1 MGIYEDQ
8 IEAGR
13 YYAQTSRYRQKL
25 TFALDGIEAMLEL
38 ADRRYVSVSFG
49 KQSLCLAHMIYNRAP
64 STPMHFLA
72 SEETWEIDDYREVI
86 DTFTARHPINLT
98 IHQTRHFFTEPHRTW
113 KESRDAGENDLQ
125 EMCNR
130 EEWDG
135 WFWGLAKE
143 ESRGR
148 KITLSKRWDGQ
159 PHPTIYRYA
168 DGKFRCCPLANW
180 TIKEIAAYVAT
191 HNLHLLWTYR
201 RFGLEMRTTAR
212 ITRNNA
218 EMAGMAY
225 LKEKNQAGYNRIV
238 GRYPELRCYT

>member
-1 MGIYEDQ
+1 MSIYEDQ
-8 IEAGR
+8 IEAGM
-13 YYAQTSRYRQKL
+13 YYAQTRRYQRML
-25 TFALDGIEAMLEL
+25 AFAQDGIAAMLDL
-38 ADRRYVSVSFG
+38 APHSYVSISFG
-49 KQSLCLAHMIYNRAP
+49 KQSLCLAHMVYQQAP
-64 STPMHFLA
+64 DTPMHFLA

-86 DTFTARHPINLT
+86 DTFTARFPINLT
-98 IHQTRHFFTEPHRTW
+98 IHQTRHFFSEPHRTW
-113 KESRDAGENDLQ
+113 KESRDAGEHDLQ
-125 EMCNR
+125 EMCDRN
-130 EEWDG
+130 EWDG

-148 KITLSKRWDGQ
+148 KITLSTRWDGQ

-191 HNLHLLWTYR
+191 HDLRLLWTYR

-238 GRYPELRCYT
+238 ARYPELRCYT